1 MELFDNLAVM
11 GFTPKVLQV
20 IILLAIIICFLGRY
34 WKPVAI
40 GCGMLFCVIVF
51 AMPTPKSDK
60 VGTVIQDRT
69 LLPQEQKVEE
79 MPVEPPVAEVKIET
93 KDQADERMFLEDC
106 NLHSGYTKSQCK
118 ALWESDK
125 AEIMKSKWKFNRT
138 PQMQKVKHGI

>member
-51 AMPTPKSDK
+51 AMPTSKSDK
-60 VGTVIQDRT
+60 VGTVIEDRT
-69 LLPQEQKVEE
+69 LLPKEQKIEE
-79 MPVEPPVAEVKIET
+79 PTVAEIKPQT
-93 KDQADERMFLEDC
+93 DEEMFLEDC

-125 AEIMKSKWKFNRT
+125 AEIMKSKWRFNQT
-138 PQMQKVKHGI
+138 PKMQKVKYGL

>member
-51 AMPTPKSDK
+51 AMPTSKSDK
-60 VGTVIQDRT
+60 VGTVIEDRT
-69 LLPQEQKVEE
+69 LLPKEQKIEE
-79 MPVEPPVAEVKIET
+79 PTVAEIKPQT
-93 KDQADERMFLEDC
+93 DEEMFLEDC

-125 AEIMKSKWKFNRT
+125 AEIMKSKWRFNQS
-138 PQMQKVKHGI
+138 PKMQKVKYGL